1 MWLIV
6 SLVVTLSLSGS
17 SAVCPC
23 EHEQLCQPVQQEH
36 EFEVSIFAPL
46 LAIKC
51 FTTAPNAYSWVFIT
65 YVYM

>member
-46 LAIKC
+46 LR
-51 FTTAPNAYSWVFIT
+51 
-65 YVYM
+65 